1 MNSHAPKTHD
11 RVNYIDYA
19 KALGMLTVMWG
30 HIALGVSATFVY
42 TFHMPL
48 FFFLSGMVFE
58 KEKYPEFKVFVKRR
72 VQTLLIPYVIYSFV
86 TWIVWASYSYILHQ
100 SVESYWMPLLQTF
113 IAQGSGGFLVHNVP
127 LWFVTCL
134 FVIEMVYYF
143 LARCKD
149 VVNVIICVV
158 LAALGY
164 NLINKV
170 SFFDFTLL
178 PWSLEVVMLALI
190 FYSLG
195 NLFVKHIG
203 NEKFKNIIL
212 KYRLISWIVVIVL
225 FVIVYKI
232 GVKNGRLSM
241 GHSNIGNPWIF
252 YPIAIVGTMAMLI
265 ISMLLSDLFKNLKVN
280 NAITWFGRN
289 SFIAMAIHNPIK
301 GFVVVAYALICGVS
315 VYTIGAN
322 IVFVFMS
329 WLITLFITIV
339 LMLLIVRLKRQIKIR
354 I

>member
-1 MNSHAPKTHD
+1 MNEKSINTLN

-48 FFFLSGMVFE
+48 FFFLSGMVYQ
-58 KEKYPEFKVFVKRR
+58 KEKYPQFRIFVKRR
-72 VQTLLIPYVIYSFV
+72 IETLLIPYVIYSFA
-86 TWIVWASYSYILHQ
+86 TWIVWASYSFLLHQ
-100 SVESYWMPLLQTF
+100 PVDSYWMPLVQTF

-134 FVIEMVYYF
+134 FVIEMVYFF
-143 LARCKD
+143 LSRRKD
-149 VVNVIICVV
+149 SVNVIICVL
-158 LAALGY
+158 LAALGWF
-164 NLINKV
+164 LINKV

-203 NEKFKNIIL
+203 NETFKNVVL
-212 KYRLISWIVVIVL
+212 KNRFVSWLVVIIL

-241 GHSNIGNPWIF
+241 GHSNIGNPIIF
-252 YPIAIVGTMAMLI
+252 YPIALVGTMAMLI
-265 ISMLLSDLFKNLKVN
+265 TSMLLSDLLKNFKVN

-289 SFIAMAIHNPIK
+289 SFVAMAIHNPIK
-301 GFVVVAYALICGVS
+301 GFVVVAVAYLTGLTVFDIGVKTYSVFIC
-315 VYTIGAN
+315 
-322 IVFVFMS
+322 
-329 WLITLFITIV
+329 WLITLIITV
-339 LMLLIVRLKRQIKIR
+339 ALMLIIVGIKQRLKK
-354 I
+354 